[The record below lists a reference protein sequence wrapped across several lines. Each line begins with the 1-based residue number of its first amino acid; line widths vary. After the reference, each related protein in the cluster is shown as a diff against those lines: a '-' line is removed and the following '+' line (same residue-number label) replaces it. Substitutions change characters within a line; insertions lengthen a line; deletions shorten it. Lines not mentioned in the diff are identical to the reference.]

1 MSGVSAFLW
10 QAALLLLLAYFIGA
24 FLGCWLRRRYSPPPK
39 VAMESGAAN
48 KLSGGAATVALGTA
62 AAAASERFGRALEG
76 QERDAT
82 PPAGTPPAAPAPVD
96 TSPLATAPAIV
107 PPTAAQETVG
117 ALGDASARTAAPLAP
132 LVPPP
137 SSTATPAPAA
147 PEPVP
152 EASPSA
158 ATPEPPPPAA
168 PPAPAPIPEPQP
180 QARPTALTPPISAAA
195 AAAAALAA
203 RQAAAAQSTARNAE
217 QAPPAADASIQ
228 SGTSSASTP
237 IKNQLEDLA
246 QPVSSSTLAPSPAP
260 VPAPSS
266 APALP
271 ASSGSAGQ
279 AIVAAQI
286 EPAATE
292 FRTTVDD
299 LSLIEGIT
307 PDDVSVLTD
316 AGVTTFASVAGWT
329 AEDVRRIGSKIS
341 GDRRIARE
349 NWIEQAQLLSQIGST
364 SYTRRIQAT
373 LAPRPSTTK
382 AAPPIEEGVTPPLL
396 KATEP
401 AATQADT
408 AVAPE
413 ATAPVVPTP
422 PDAPQPSPSPPPQSA
437 PVEGAGAVATAKPN
451 EPPAPIPE
459 TPASA
464 TDVSQPAPISRDGGG
479 YADDLKQ
486 IDGINA
492 EVEKILHEQGVT
504 RIAQIAD
511 WSVNEQLRIDRLLG
525 GMDRINRENWIAQA
539 RKINGIS
546 GVGSETPIPGL
557 RLDMPADDIQLGNT
571 ASAVEGTVFLT
582 DLTAKTPD
590 APTEEQSSEV
600 GADQPRAP
608 ESNVTSIAQA
618 SAGGRT
624 NVQGLRSV
632 RSEALV
638 GANTADGGGHTD
650 DLKRIRGI
658 GVLIEKRLRAMGY
671 GSYEQV
677 GSWTQS
683 DVDRVSQQLDFRGRI
698 ERENWI
704 EQARILAAGGQTE
717 FSRRQ
722 ENDD

>member
-82 PPAGTPPAAPAPVD
+82 PPAGTAPAALAPAH

-107 PPTAAQETVG
+107 PPTETHETV
-117 ALGDASARTAAPLAP
+117 APLGDASARTAAPLAP
-132 LVPPP
+132 QVPPH
-137 SSTATPAPAA
+137 SSTVTPAPAA

-152 EASPSA
+152 EAAPSA

-168 PPAPAPIPEPQP
+168 PPAPAPILEPQP
-180 QARPTALTPPISAAA
+180 QAQPTALTPPISAAT

-237 IKNQLEDLA
+237 IKSQLEDLA
-246 QPVSSSTLAPSPAP
+246 QPVSSSTPAPSP

-266 APALP
+266 ASALP

-292 FRTTVDD
+292 FRATVDD

-307 PDDVSVLTD
+307 PDDVSVLTEAD
-316 AGVTTFASVAGWT
+316 VTTFASVAGWT

-349 NWIEQAQLLSQIGST
+349 NWIEQAQLLSQTGST

-373 LAPRPSTTK
+373 LAPRPSATN
-382 AAPPIEEGVTPPLL
+382 AAPPIQEVVTPPLL
-396 KATEP
+396 KASEP

-413 ATAPVVPTP
+413 AIAPVVPTP
-422 PDAPQPSPSPPPQSA
+422 PDAPQTSPSPPPQSA

-451 EPPAPIPE
+451 APPAPIPD
-459 TPASA
+459 TSASA
-464 TDVSQPAPISRDGGG
+464 TVASQRAPISRDGGG
-479 YADDLKQ
+479 YPDDLKQ

-511 WSVNEQLRIDRLLG
+511 WSVNEQQRIDRLLG

-571 ASAVEGTVFLT
+571 ETAVEGTVILT
-582 DLTAKTPD
+582 DLTANAPVTPI
-590 APTEEQSSEV
+590 EKQSEV
-600 GADQPRAP
+600 GTDQPRAP

-638 GANTADGGGHTD
+638 GATNTVDAGGHTD

-671 GSYEQV
+671 GSYGQV
-677 GSWTQS
+677 ASWTQS

-722 ENDD
+722 ETDD